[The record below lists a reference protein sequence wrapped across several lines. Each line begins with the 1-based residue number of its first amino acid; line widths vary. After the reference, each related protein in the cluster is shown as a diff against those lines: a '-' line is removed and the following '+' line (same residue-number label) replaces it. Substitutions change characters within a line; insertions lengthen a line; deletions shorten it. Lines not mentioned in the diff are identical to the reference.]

1 MRLLPFFVWTCLL
14 VFVFVICGYIYIE
27 MKIADLNKNN
37 VIVIAHAGGE
47 IDGNIYTNSLEAL
60 NNSYEKGARVF
71 ELDISETKDGHLVAV
86 HKWDEWAEFTS
97 YQGDLPP
104 TIEEFK
110 KLRILGKY
118 TALDFNDINN
128 WFSEHE
134 DATLI
139 TDKINNPALITS
151 LFIDKDRL
159 KMELFSK
166 ESLIA
171 GGKLFDGGMANYDA
185 FSKILQTPSAKMLFI
200 PKANYLKNN
209 NIKYIVTGAPTTMK
223 DKLRLKIIRS
233 LDVQVYMFFF
243 GTHEQVEEQINKNR
257 DYLDGAYY
265 DKIPS

>member
-1 MRLLPFFVWTCLL
+1 
-14 VFVFVICGYIYIE
+14 
-27 MKIADLNKNN
+27 
-37 VIVIAHAGGE
+37 
-47 IDGNIYTNSLEAL
+47 
-60 NNSYEKGARVF
+60 
-71 ELDISETKDGHLVAV
+71 
-86 HKWDEWAEFTS
+86 
-97 YQGDLPP
+97 
-104 TIEEFK
+104 
-110 KLRILGKY
+110 
-118 TALDFNDINN
+118 
-128 WFSEHE
+128 
-134 DATLI
+134 
-139 TDKINNPALITS
+139 
-151 LFIDKDRL
+151 
-159 KMELFSK
+159 MELFSK